1 MQTLEY
7 LDLYELINLSDLLSK
22 TREYKE
28 QGYRL
33 VQLLPK
39 MQEDDRITLIYT
51 FNKLN
56 EVINLKIENVVKGLT
71 KVPSITSIFISAF
84 VFENEAHDL
93 FGVEVVGN
101 SLDFHGHFYNF
112 AEGIE
117 APMTIVT
124 PAQIAAR
131 EKKAKLEAAK
141 KAKAEKLAKQAKE
154 QAGQSDAPSKAKAEE
169 DAELEA
175 KLASMDPEKAAKV
188 RAAMKAKAARD
199 AKKKAET
206 TKASSNSETS
216 NAESVVPEE
225 KSTSSSN
232 QSKEGE

>member
-7 LDLYELINLSDLLSK
+7 QDSYELIDLSDLVK
-22 TREYKE
+22 RAREFKSE
-28 QGYRL
+28 GYRL

-51 FNKLN
+51 FGKLN
-56 EVINLKIENVVKGLT
+56 ELINLKIVNVVKGLT
-71 KVPSITSIFISAF
+71 KVPSITSIFVCAF

-93 FGVEVVGN
+93 FGVQIIGN

-112 AEGIE
+112 AEGVE

-124 PAQIAAR
+124 PAQLAAR

-141 KAKAEKLAKQAKE
+141 KAKARKLAAQAEKGNEDGGSNDAEEARAKE
-154 QAGQSDAPSKAKAEE
+154 RA

-175 KLASMDPEKAAKV
+175 KLATMDPEKAAKV
-188 RAAMKAKAARD
+188 RAAMAAKAARD
-199 AKKKAET
+199 AKKTANDST
-206 TKASSNSETS
+206 A
-216 NAESVVPEE
+216 NAE
-225 KSTSSSN
+225 
-232 QSKEGE
+232 EGK

>member
-7 LDLYELINLSDLLSK
+7 QDSYELIDLSDLVK
-22 TREYKE
+22 RAREFKSE
-28 QGYRL
+28 GYRL

-51 FNKLN
+51 FGKLN
-56 EVINLKIENVVKGLT
+56 ELINLKIVNVVKGMT
-71 KVPSITSIFISAF
+71 KVPSITSIFVCAF

-93 FGVEVVGN
+93 FGVQITGN

-112 AEGIE
+112 AEGVE

-124 PAQIAAR
+124 PAQLAAR

-141 KAKAEKLAKQAKE
+141 KAKARKLAAQAEKGNEDGGSNDAEEARAKE
-154 QAGQSDAPSKAKAEE
+154 RA

-175 KLASMDPEKAAKV
+175 KLAAMDPEKAAKV
-188 RAAMKAKAARD
+188 RAAMAAKAARD
-199 AKKKAET
+199 AKKTANDST
-206 TKASSNSETS
+206 A
-216 NAESVVPEE
+216 NAE
-225 KSTSSSN
+225 
-232 QSKEGE
+232 EGK

>member
-7 LDLYELINLSDLLSK
+7 QDSYELIDLSDLVK
-22 TREYKE
+22 RAREFKSE
-28 QGYRL
+28 GYRL

-51 FNKLN
+51 FGKLN
-56 EVINLKIENVVKGLT
+56 ELINLKIVNVVKGLT
-71 KVPSITSIFISAF
+71 KVPSITSIFVCAF

-93 FGVEVVGN
+93 FGVQITGN

-112 AEGIE
+112 AEGVE

-124 PAQIAAR
+124 PAQLAAR

-141 KAKAEKLAKQAKE
+141 KAKARKLAAQAEKGNEDGGSNDAEEARAKE
-154 QAGQSDAPSKAKAEE
+154 RA

-175 KLASMDPEKAAKV
+175 KLAAMDPEKAAKV
-188 RAAMKAKAARD
+188 RAAMAAKAARD
-199 AKKKAET
+199 AKKTANDST
-206 TKASSNSETS
+206 A
-216 NAESVVPEE
+216 NAE
-225 KSTSSSN
+225 
-232 QSKEGE
+232 EGK

>member
-7 LDLYELINLSDLLSK
+7 QDSYELIDLSDLVK
-22 TREYKE
+22 RAREFKSE
-28 QGYRL
+28 GYRL

-51 FNKLN
+51 FGKLN
-56 EVINLKIENVVKGLT
+56 ELINLKIVNVVKGLT
-71 KVPSITSIFISAF
+71 KVPSVTSIFVCAF

-93 FGVEVVGN
+93 FGVQITGN

-112 AEGIE
+112 AEGVE

-124 PAQIAAR
+124 PAQLAAR

-141 KAKAEKLAKQAKE
+141 KAKARKLAAQVAKGNEDGGSNDAEETRAKE
-154 QAGQSDAPSKAKAEE
+154 RA

-175 KLASMDPEKAAKV
+175 KLAAMDPEKAAKV
-188 RAAMKAKAARD
+188 RAAMAAKAARD
-199 AKKKAET
+199 AKKTANDST
-206 TKASSNSETS
+206 A
-216 NAESVVPEE
+216 NAE
-225 KSTSSSN
+225 
-232 QSKEGE
+232 EGK

>member
-7 LDLYELINLSDLLSK
+7 QDSYELIDLSDLVK
-22 TREYKE
+22 RAREFKSE
-28 QGYRL
+28 GYRL

-51 FNKLN
+51 FGKLN
-56 EVINLKIENVVKGLT
+56 ELINLKIVNVVKGLT
-71 KVPSITSIFISAF
+71 KVPSITSIFVCAF

-93 FGVEVVGN
+93 FGVQIIGN

-112 AEGIE
+112 AEGVE

-124 PAQIAAR
+124 PAQLAAR

-141 KAKAEKLAKQAKE
+141 KAKARKLAAQAEKGNEDGGSNDAEEARAKE
-154 QAGQSDAPSKAKAEE
+154 KA

-175 KLASMDPEKAAKV
+175 KLAAMDPEKAAKV
-188 RAAMKAKAARD
+188 RAAMAAKAARD
-199 AKKKAET
+199 AKKNANDST
-206 TKASSNSETS
+206 A
-216 NAESVVPEE
+216 NAE
-225 KSTSSSN
+225 
-232 QSKEGE
+232 EGK

>member
-7 LDLYELINLSDLLSK
+7 QDNYEVIDLSDLVARA
-22 TREYKE
+22 REFKSE
-28 QGYRL
+28 GYRL

-56 EVINLKIENVVKGLT
+56 EVINLKVLNVVKGLT
-71 KVPSITSIFISAF
+71 KVPSITSMFIAAF

-93 FGVEVVGN
+93 FGVTITGN

-112 AEGIE
+112 AEGVE

-124 PAQIAAR
+124 PAQLAAR
-131 EKKAKLEAAK
+131 EKRAKLEAAK
-141 KAKAEKLAKQAKE
+141 KAKAQKLADQAAKASDDASQDKAASARAKE
-154 QAGQSDAPSKAKAEE
+154 KA

-175 KLASMDPEKAAKV
+175 KLAAMDPEKAAKV
-188 RAAMKAKAARD
+188 RAAMAAKAARD
-199 AKKKAET
+199 AKKNP
-206 TKASSNSETS
+206 SNLS
-216 NAESVVPEE
+216 N
-225 KSTSSSN
+225 KI
-232 QSKEGE
+232 KEGE

>member
-7 LDLYELINLSDLLSK
+7 QDSYELIDLSDLVK
-22 TREYKE
+22 RAREFKSE
-28 QGYRL
+28 GYRL

-51 FNKLN
+51 FGKLN
-56 EVINLKIENVVKGLT
+56 ELINLKIVNVVKGLT
-71 KVPSITSIFISAF
+71 KVPSVTSIFVCAF

-93 FGVEVVGN
+93 FGVQITGN

-112 AEGIE
+112 AEGVE

-124 PAQIAAR
+124 PAQLAAR

-141 KAKAEKLAKQAKE
+141 KAKARKLAAQVAKGNEDGGSNDAEETRAKE
-154 QAGQSDAPSKAKAEE
+154 RA

-175 KLASMDPEKAAKV
+175 KLAAMDPEKAAKV
-188 RAAMKAKAARD
+188 RAAMAAKAARD
-199 AKKKAET
+199 AKKTANDST
-206 TKASSNSETS
+206 A
-216 NAESVVPEE
+216 NAEER
-225 KSTSSSN
+225 K
-232 QSKEGE
+232 

>member
-7 LDLYELINLSDLLSK
+7 QDSYELIDLSDLVKRARGFKS
-22 TREYKE
+22 E
-28 QGYRL
+28 GYRL

-51 FNKLN
+51 FGKLN
-56 EVINLKIENVVKGLT
+56 ELINLKIVNVVKGLT
-71 KVPSITSIFISAF
+71 KVPSVTSIFVCAF

-93 FGVEVVGN
+93 FGVQITGN

-112 AEGIE
+112 AEGVE

-124 PAQIAAR
+124 PAQLAAR

-141 KAKAEKLAKQAKE
+141 KAKARKLAAQAEKGNEDGGSNDAEEARAKE
-154 QAGQSDAPSKAKAEE
+154 RA

-175 KLASMDPEKAAKV
+175 KLAAMDPEKAAKV
-188 RAAMKAKAARD
+188 RAAMAAKAARD
-199 AKKKAET
+199 AKKTANDST
-206 TKASSNSETS
+206 A
-216 NAESVVPEE
+216 NAE
-225 KSTSSSN
+225 
-232 QSKEGE
+232 EGK

>member
-7 LDLYELINLSDLLSK
+7 QDSYELIDLSDLVK
-22 TREYKE
+22 RAREFKSE
-28 QGYRL
+28 GYRL

-51 FNKLN
+51 FGKLN
-56 EVINLKIENVVKGLT
+56 ELINLKIVNVVKGLT
-71 KVPSITSIFISAF
+71 KVPSITSIFVCAF

-93 FGVEVVGN
+93 FGVQIIGN

-112 AEGIE
+112 AEGVE

-124 PAQIAAR
+124 PAQLAAR

-141 KAKAEKLAKQAKE
+141 KAKARKLAAQAEKGIEDGGSNDAEEARAKE
-154 QAGQSDAPSKAKAEE
+154 KA

-175 KLASMDPEKAAKV
+175 KLAAMDPEKAAKV
-188 RAAMKAKAARD
+188 RAAMAAKAARD
-199 AKKKAET
+199 AKKNANDST
-206 TKASSNSETS
+206 A
-216 NAESVVPEE
+216 NAE
-225 KSTSSSN
+225 
-232 QSKEGE
+232 EGK

>member
-7 LDLYELINLSDLLSK
+7 QDSYELIDLSDLVK
-22 TREYKE
+22 RAREFKSE
-28 QGYRL
+28 GYRL

-51 FNKLN
+51 FGKLN
-56 EVINLKIENVVKGLT
+56 ELINLKIVNVVKGLT
-71 KVPSITSIFISAF
+71 KVPSITSIFVCAF

-93 FGVEVVGN
+93 FGVQIIGN

-112 AEGIE
+112 AEGVE

-124 PAQIAAR
+124 PAQLAAR

-141 KAKAEKLAKQAKE
+141 KAKARKLAAQAEKGNEDGGSNDAEEARAKE
-154 QAGQSDAPSKAKAEE
+154 RA

-175 KLASMDPEKAAKV
+175 KLAAMDPEKAAKV
-188 RAAMKAKAARD
+188 RAAMAAKAARD
-199 AKKKAET
+199 AKKTANDST
-206 TKASSNSETS
+206 A
-216 NAESVVPEE
+216 NAE
-225 KSTSSSN
+225 
-232 QSKEGE
+232 EGK

>member
-7 LDLYELINLSDLLSK
+7 QDSYELIDLSDLVK
-22 TREYKE
+22 RAREFKSE
-28 QGYRL
+28 GYRL

-51 FNKLN
+51 FGKLN
-56 EVINLKIENVVKGLT
+56 ELINLKIVNVVKGLT
-71 KVPSITSIFISAF
+71 KVPSITSIFVCAF

-93 FGVEVVGN
+93 FGVQITGN

-112 AEGIE
+112 AEGVE

-124 PAQIAAR
+124 PAQLAAR

-141 KAKAEKLAKQAKE
+141 KAKARKLAAQVAKGNEDGGSNDAEETRAKE
-154 QAGQSDAPSKAKAEE
+154 RA

-175 KLASMDPEKAAKV
+175 KLAAMDPEKAAKV
-188 RAAMKAKAARD
+188 RAAMAAKAARD
-199 AKKKAET
+199 AKKTANDST
-206 TKASSNSETS
+206 A
-216 NAESVVPEE
+216 NAE
-225 KSTSSSN
+225 
-232 QSKEGE
+232 EGK

>member
-7 LDLYELINLSDLLSK
+7 QDSYELIDLSDLVK
-22 TREYKE
+22 RAREFKSE
-28 QGYRL
+28 GYRL

-51 FNKLN
+51 FGKLN
-56 EVINLKIENVVKGLT
+56 ELINLKIVNVVKGLT
-71 KVPSITSIFISAF
+71 KVPSVTSIFVCAF

-93 FGVEVVGN
+93 FGVQITGN

-112 AEGIE
+112 AEGVE

-124 PAQIAAR
+124 PAQLAAR

-141 KAKAEKLAKQAKE
+141 KAKARKLAAQAEKGNEDGGSNDAEEARAKE
-154 QAGQSDAPSKAKAEE
+154 RA

-175 KLASMDPEKAAKV
+175 KLAAMDPEKAAKV
-188 RAAMKAKAARD
+188 RAAMAAKAARD
-199 AKKKAET
+199 AKKTANDST
-206 TKASSNSETS
+206 A
-216 NAESVVPEE
+216 NAE
-225 KSTSSSN
+225 
-232 QSKEGE
+232 EGK

>member
-7 LDLYELINLSDLLSK
+7 QDRYEVIDLSDLVARA
-22 TREYKE
+22 REYKSE
-28 QGYRL
+28 GYRL

-56 EVINLKIENVVKGLT
+56 EVINLKILNVVKGLT
-71 KVPSITSIFISAF
+71 KVPSITSIFIAAF

-93 FGVEVVGN
+93 FGVTVTGN

-112 AEGIE
+112 AEGVE

-124 PAQIAAR
+124 PAQLAAR

-141 KAKAEKLAKQAKE
+141 KAKAAKLAAQAEKGSDDAGQDAAEAACAKE
-154 QAGQSDAPSKAKAEE
+154 KA

-175 KLASMDPEKAAKV
+175 KLAAMDPEKAAKV
-188 RAAMKAKAARD
+188 RAAMAAKAARD
-199 AKKKAET
+199 AKKNADD
-206 TKASSNSETS
+206 SSN
-216 NAESVVPEE
+216 NV
-225 KSTSSSN
+225 
-232 QSKEGE
+232 KEGE

>member
-7 LDLYELINLSDLLSK
+7 QDSYELIDLSDLVK
-22 TREYKE
+22 RAREFKSE
-28 QGYRL
+28 GYRL

-51 FNKLN
+51 FGKLN
-56 EVINLKIENVVKGLT
+56 ELINLKIVNVVKGLT
-71 KVPSITSIFISAF
+71 KVPSITSIFVCAF

-93 FGVEVVGN
+93 FGAQIIGN

-112 AEGIE
+112 AEGVE

-124 PAQIAAR
+124 PAQLAAR

-141 KAKAEKLAKQAKE
+141 KAKARKLAAQAEKGIEDGGSNDAEEARAKE
-154 QAGQSDAPSKAKAEE
+154 KA

-175 KLASMDPEKAAKV
+175 KLAAMDPEKAAKV
-188 RAAMKAKAARD
+188 RAAMAAKAARD
-199 AKKKAET
+199 AKKNANDST
-206 TKASSNSETS
+206 A
-216 NAESVVPEE
+216 NAE
-225 KSTSSSN
+225 
-232 QSKEGE
+232 EGK

>member
-7 LDLYELINLSDLLSK
+7 QDSYELIDLSDLVKRARGFKS
-22 TREYKE
+22 E
-28 QGYRL
+28 GYRL

-51 FNKLN
+51 FGKLN
-56 EVINLKIENVVKGLT
+56 ELINLKIVNVVKGLT
-71 KVPSITSIFISAF
+71 KVPSITSIFVCAF

-93 FGVEVVGN
+93 FGVQITGN

-112 AEGIE
+112 AEGVE

-124 PAQIAAR
+124 PAQLAAR

-141 KAKAEKLAKQAKE
+141 KAKARKLAAQAEKGNEDGGSNDAEEARAKE
-154 QAGQSDAPSKAKAEE
+154 RA

-175 KLASMDPEKAAKV
+175 KLAAMDPEKAAKV
-188 RAAMKAKAARD
+188 RAAMAAKAARD
-199 AKKKAET
+199 AKKTANDST
-206 TKASSNSETS
+206 A
-216 NAESVVPEE
+216 NAE
-225 KSTSSSN
+225 
-232 QSKEGE
+232 EGK

>member
-7 LDLYELINLSDLLSK
+7 QDSYELIDLSDLVK
-22 TREYKE
+22 RAREFKSE
-28 QGYRL
+28 GYRL

-51 FNKLN
+51 FGKLN
-56 EVINLKIENVVKGLT
+56 ELINLKIVNVVKGLT
-71 KVPSITSIFISAF
+71 KVPSITSIFVCAF

-93 FGVEVVGN
+93 FGVQITGN

-112 AEGIE
+112 AEGVE

-124 PAQIAAR
+124 PAQLAAR

-141 KAKAEKLAKQAKE
+141 KAKARKLAAQAEKGNEDGGSNDAEEARAKE
-154 QAGQSDAPSKAKAEE
+154 RA

-175 KLASMDPEKAAKV
+175 KLATMDPEKAAKV
-188 RAAMKAKAARD
+188 RAAMAAKAARD
-199 AKKKAET
+199 AKKTANDST
-206 TKASSNSETS
+206 A
-216 NAESVVPEE
+216 NAE
-225 KSTSSSN
+225 
-232 QSKEGE
+232 EGK

>member
-7 LDLYELINLSDLLSK
+7 QDSYELIDLSDLVK
-22 TREYKE
+22 RAREFKSE
-28 QGYRL
+28 GYRL

-51 FNKLN
+51 FGKLN
-56 EVINLKIENVVKGLT
+56 ELINLKIVNVVKGLT
-71 KVPSITSIFISAF
+71 KVPSITSIFVCAF

-93 FGVEVVGN
+93 FGVQITGN

-112 AEGIE
+112 AEGVE

-124 PAQIAAR
+124 PAQLAAR

-141 KAKAEKLAKQAKE
+141 KAKARKLAAQAEKGNEDGGSNDAKE
-154 QAGQSDAPSKAKAEE
+154 ARAKERA

-175 KLASMDPEKAAKV
+175 KLAAMDPEKAAKV
-188 RAAMKAKAARD
+188 RAAMAAKAARD
-199 AKKKAET
+199 AKKTANDST
-206 TKASSNSETS
+206 A
-216 NAESVVPEE
+216 NAE
-225 KSTSSSN
+225 
-232 QSKEGE
+232 EGK